1 MNRKPQGDSE
11 QPTDQSSLEKQKQ
24 SDFQVE
30 FFGPTKKRSWILAV
44 AVVLTTIILLASLI
58 SSSKVFNPWL
68 PWTIEYA
75 QKRVPQGPDGEPP
88 IVLLELSQSQ
98 SEETITIKGRVKN
111 QSEEQIK
118 ELIATLTLIT
128 ALALP
133 IVEDVPISP
142 EELDAGAE
150 GSFEWVKPLIGQA
163 GGLKLKFGLGSGAI
177 VQHKDERFEQ
187 TEKESESLE
196 NESLEKKF

>member
-1 MNRKPQGDSE
+1 MKRKHQEKIEKSR
-11 QPTDQSSLEKQKQ
+11 DQYSLEKQKQ
-24 SDFQVE
+24 SDFQVK
-30 FFGPTKKRSWILAV
+30 FFGPAKKRSWILAV
-44 AVVLTTIILLASLI
+44 AVVLTTIVLLASII

-128 ALALP
+128 SLALP
-133 IVEDVPISP
+133 VVEDVPISP
-142 EELDAGAE
+142 EELDGGAE
-150 GSFEWVKPLIGQA
+150 GAFEWVKPITGQA
-163 GGLKLKFGLGSGAI
+163 GGVKLKFGLGSGAI
-177 VQHKDERFEQ
+177 VKHKDGRFEQ
-187 TEKESESLE
+187 TEKKVESLE
-196 NESLEKKF
+196 NESLEKNF

>member
-1 MNRKPQGDSE
+1 MNRKHQENSE
-11 QPTDQSSLEKQKQ
+11 KPTDLSSLEEQKQ
-24 SDFQVE
+24 SDFEVE

-44 AVVLTTIILLASLI
+44 AVVLTAIILLASLI
-58 SSSKVFNPWL
+58 SSSKAFNPWL

-75 QKRVPQGPDGEPP
+75 QKRVPLGPNGEPP
-88 IVLLELSQSQ
+88 IVLLELSQTQ

-128 ALALP
+128 SLALP
-133 IVEDVPISP
+133 VIEDVSISP

-150 GSFEWVKPLIGQA
+150 GSFEWVKPLTGQA
-163 GGLKLKFGLGSGAI
+163 GGMKLKFGLGSGAI
-177 VQHKDERFEQ
+177 VQHKDGRFEK
-187 TEKESESLE
+187 TEKRSESLE
-196 NESLEKKF
+196 NESLEKNF